1 MKEVLMYRSSSALRE
16 DVRKRLAQSLNARL
30 ADGLDLHSQIK
41 VAHWNIKGPHF
52 AALHPLFETFAVSLA
67 NHNDSIAER
76 AVTLGAHVYG
86 TVRHAA
92 KASSLPVYEA
102 ETRRDLEHVRLLA
115 DRIEAYLKGLR
126 ETRDLG
132 ETEDD
137 QDTVDLLTGI
147 IEEFEKHGWFLRA
160 TLEG

>member
-1 MKEVLMYRSSSALRE
+1 MYRSPSALKE
-16 DVRKRLAQSLNARL
+16 DARKRLAQSLNGRL
-30 ADGLDLHSQIK
+30 ADGLDLH
-41 VAHWNIKGPHF
+41 N
-52 AALHPLFETFAVSLA
+52 
-67 NHNDSIAER
+67 
-76 AVTLGAHVYG
+76 VYG

-92 KASSLPVYEA
+92 KASSLPEYEA
-102 ETRRDLEHVRLLA
+102 ETRRDLDHVRLLA